1 MDGAFRIKG
10 VCDVCNVNAF
20 FNGVGCQC
28 LPGYLGNGKICRQ
41 DPKFFP
47 PSLSTSSVSNTD
59 SKNTSSTN
67 SQS

>member
-41 DPKFFP
+41 DPKFFR
-47 PSLSTSSVSNTD
+47 PS
-59 SKNTSSTN
+59 
-67 SQS
+67 